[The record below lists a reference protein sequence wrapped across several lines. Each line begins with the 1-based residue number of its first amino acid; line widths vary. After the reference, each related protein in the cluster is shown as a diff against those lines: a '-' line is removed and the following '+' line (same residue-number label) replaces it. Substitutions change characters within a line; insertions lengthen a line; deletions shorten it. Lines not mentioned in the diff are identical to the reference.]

1 MTRKP
6 LRILLQILLLGLLLS
21 ATSTAYADAI
31 AISSVSFTNLQITPA
46 AGTIMFGVNQSNATV
61 QALNSLGEN
70 DINFSN
76 AQPLAQASAAVT
88 FANSSATAITNP
100 FAATANSFVGT
111 SCICSAVSF
120 GIPHLSSTFVIVGG
134 TGNVDVTI
142 SGLFTTMQSAFRD
155 QFGLLAQS
163 DVSYSLTVDDVF
175 AFSNAFTVVAVG
187 LNSSDQKSRMDLMEA
202 LISLEF
208 DVPHTI
214 AIVLQ
219 AQSTGIDNEV
229 PEPATVVLLVSGLG
243 FMAGFVKKRRAMR

>member
-6 LRILLQILLLGLLLS
+6 LRILLQILLLGLLLG

-46 AGTIMFGVNQSNATV
+46 AGTILFGANQASATV
-61 QALNSLGEN
+61 QALNSLAPVEN
-70 DINFSN
+70 DIDFSN
-76 AQPLAQASAAVT
+76 TLPIAQASAAVT
-88 FANSSATAITNP
+88 FASASATAITNP
-100 FAATANSFVGT
+100 FSASANSFVGT

-120 GIPHLSSTFVIVGG
+120 GIASLSSTFVIVGG

-142 SGLFTTMQSAFRD
+142 SGLFTTMQNALRD

-163 DVSYSLTVDDVF
+163 DVSYSLTVDDIL

-187 LNSSDQKSRMDLMEA
+187 LTSSDHRSSMDEIEA
-202 LISLEF
+202 VISLEF

-214 AIVLQ
+214 AILLK

-229 PEPATVVLLVSGLG
+229 PEPATIVLLISGVG
-243 FMAGFVKKRRAMR
+243 VMSAARRRRRG

>member
-6 LRILLQILLLGLLLS
+6 LRILLQILLLGLLLG

-46 AGTIMFGVNQSNATV
+46 AGTILFGANQASATV
-61 QALNSLGEN
+61 QALNSLVEN
-70 DINFSN
+70 DIDFSN
-76 AQPLAQASAAVT
+76 TLPIAQASAAVT
-88 FANSSATAITNP
+88 FASASATAITNP
-100 FAATANSFVGT
+100 FSASANSFVGT

-120 GIPHLSSTFVIVGG
+120 GIASLSSTFVIVGG

-142 SGLFTTMQSAFRD
+142 SGLFTTMQNALRD

-163 DVSYSLTVDDVF
+163 DVSYSLTVDDIL

-187 LNSSDQKSRMDLMEA
+187 LTSSDQKSRMDQMEA
-202 LISLEF
+202 VISLEF

-214 AIVLQ
+214 AILLK

-229 PEPATVVLLVSGLG
+229 PEPATIVLLISGVG
-243 FMAGFVKKRRAMR
+243 VMSAARRRRRG